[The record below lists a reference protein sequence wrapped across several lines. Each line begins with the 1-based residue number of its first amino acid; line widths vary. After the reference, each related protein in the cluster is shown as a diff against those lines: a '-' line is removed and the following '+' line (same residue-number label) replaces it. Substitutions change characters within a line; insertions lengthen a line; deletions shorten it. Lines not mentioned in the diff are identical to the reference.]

1 MQTRSVAL
9 VLFVLAACGNN
20 SGNGNGDGG
29 NGGDGGSNGPDA
41 FVACDYTESMDG
53 TNATTPEATGV
64 TIGAQNKTLCGQVD
78 TGHFGSA
85 TQTVDV
91 DEYSV
96 AVGGTAELVVEFED
110 STPTSLTDFNVTIT
124 DAAVDPTIL
133 NSGDFTGAFSDHG
146 AYLAELPAG
155 NFNIVVTATSSAA
168 ISAAIPYKVRIVA
181 DQPTTRC
188 PDMTT
193 ATADYTEANDGAS
206 NIGNDVITV
215 DFTKPTSFALTTATT
230 DNPETSGITLDATTN
245 KHIAGSSG
253 MPSPAYTDKYVD
265 RDTFAFMTGTST
277 NEMSIRLDWPGTTSD
292 LDYLVFENNVIT
304 APVAVATL
312 TANSQDEFQT
322 FAVKPNTSYWLWVGA
337 YAGSTGQPIAYSA
350 SLCGATFTP

>member
-1 MQTRSVAL
+1 MQTRNVAL
-9 VLFVLAACGNN
+9 ALLVLAACGNN

-29 NGGDGGSNGPDA
+29 NGDGGSGSIDA
-41 FVACDYTESMDG
+41 PSPACDYTESMDG

-78 TGHFGSA
+78 MGHFGSA
-85 TQTVDV
+85 TSTVDV

-96 AVGGTAELVVEFED
+96 SVGGTAELIVEFED
-110 STPTSLTDFNVTIT
+110 STPANLTDFNVTIT

-133 NSGDFTGAFSDHG
+133 NSGDFTGALSDHG

-155 NFNIVVTATSSAA
+155 NFNVVVTATGTAA
-168 ISAAIPYKVRIVA
+168 ISAAIPYKVHIVA

-193 ATADYTEANDGAS
+193 ATADYTEASDGAS

-253 MPSPAYTDKYVD
+253 TPTPAYTDKYID
-265 RDTFAFMTGTST
+265 RDTFAFMTGAST
-277 NEMSIRLDWPGTTSD
+277 NEMSIRLNWPGSTSD
-292 LDYLVFENNVIT
+292 LDYLVFENNALT
-304 APVAVATL
+304 TPVAVSTL
-312 TANSQDEFQT
+312 TASSQDEFQT
-322 FAVKPNTSYWLWVGA
+322 FAVKPNTGYWLWVGA
-337 YAGSTGQPIAYSA
+337 YTGSTGQPIAYSA